1 MSGFD
6 DFKGMAKDVTQ
17 AVGRRSS
24 ELVEVS
30 KLKINASQLKNM
42 IRNKYE
48 KLGRDVYEAVR
59 SHNENLDF
67 IIDYVDE
74 IYESKSELR
83 TINNKIN
90 TILGNKPCPNC
101 KKVNKKNVRFCA
113 DCGQEL
119 EEIDDVLG
127 V

>member
-17 AVGRRSS
+17 AVGRRSG
-24 ELVEVS
+24 ELVEIS
-30 KLKINASQLKNM
+30 KLRISATQLKNK

-48 KLGRDVYEAVR
+48 KLGGDVYEAVR
-59 SHNENLDF
+59 SHNENTDF
-67 IIDYVDE
+67 ILDYVDE
-74 IYESKSELR
+74 IQKLKSELR
-83 TINNKIN
+83 SINNKIN

>member
-6 DFKGMAKDVTQ
+6 EFKGMAKDVTQ
-17 AVGRRSS
+17 AVGRRSG
-24 ELVEVS
+24 ELVEIS
-30 KLKINASQLKNM
+30 KLRISATQLKNK

-48 KLGRDVYEAVR
+48 KLGGDVYEAVR
-59 SHNENLDF
+59 SHNENTDF
-67 IIDYVDE
+67 ILDYVDE
-74 IYESKSELR
+74 IQKLKSELR
-83 TINNKIN
+83 SINNKIN

>member
-6 DFKGMAKDVTQ
+6 DFKGMAKDVSQ

-30 KLKINASQLKNM
+30 KLKISATQLKTK

-48 KLGRDVYEAVR
+48 KLGKDVYEAVR
-59 SHNENLDF
+59 SNNEETDF
-67 IIDYVDE
+67 ILDYVDE
-74 IYESKSELR
+74 IQELKSELH

-119 EEIDDVLG
+119 EEIEDVLG